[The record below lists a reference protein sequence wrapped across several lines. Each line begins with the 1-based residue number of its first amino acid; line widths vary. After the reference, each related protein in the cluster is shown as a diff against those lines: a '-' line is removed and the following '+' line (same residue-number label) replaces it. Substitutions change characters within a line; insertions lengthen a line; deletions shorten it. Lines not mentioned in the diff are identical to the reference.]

1 MVLGLLSQYRWN
13 LTRTHRKHTDISYTL
28 AQLSIKDGPLPQHVV
43 YEGIGRS
50 TALAPC
56 QDRPLVGGTTQS
68 YNWVSN
74 RLLVSPVCKSLDSV
88 PKHLRLVCLV
98 NVSGFVDVSGVR
110 M

>member
-56 QDRPLVGGTTQS
+56 QDRPLVGGMTQL

-74 RLLVSPVCKSLDSV
+74 SFCLSPVCKSLDSV
-88 PKHLRLVCLV
+88 AETPKACVF
-98 NVSGFVDVSGVR
+98 G
-110 M
+110 